1 MKRISIYLL
10 LIAIVLTSM
19 ISCSSKGKA
28 DYNDFNEM
36 PNEDITADTE
46 NKFDTANDYSKLIKN
61 ITAVGQT
68 KEYDTAVEQVK
79 ELAVRFNGYIES
91 SNIVG
96 NGYNAESARRR
107 AFFVFRIP
115 SDKTESFKNDV
126 SEILNITSIS
136 ETVQNV
142 SQEYYDL
149 EAVIETLSAE
159 RDGLLNILKSLDN
172 STQYDYWIKITER
185 LSAIEQQIA
194 VYQSKLNHLDNKI
207 TYSTYS
213 LTVEEVKEYT
223 EKDPETFGKRI
234 AVAFKESWRAF
245 ADNSQDFIVGVV
257 YVLPTVL
264 VLGVIATAVVFIV
277 LLNEKRQR
285 KKREDNKK

>member
-1 MKRISIYLL
+1 MKRIAIYLL

-68 KEYDTAVEQVK
+68 KGYDTAIEQIK
-79 ELAVRFNGYIES
+79 ELVVEFNGYIES

-96 NGYNAESARRR
+96 SGYNDENARRR

-115 SDKTESFKNDV
+115 SDKTESFKKDV

-136 ETVQNV
+136 ENVQNV

-234 AVAFKESWRAF
+234 SVAFKESWRAF
-245 ADNSQDFIVGVV
+245 IDNSQDFIVGVV
-257 YVLPTVL
+257 YVIPTVL
-264 VLGVIATAVVFIV
+264 VLGVIGTAVVFIII
-277 LLNEKRQR
+277 LSEKRQR